1 MNNSVFDLENLQ
13 VFGEQNTLE
22 ILETETYDLT
32 NEDRHK
38 IKLCKRLRAAAMSS
52 CISVDVTEH
61 TRSNNRHLFKFI
73 EMCGMSVKQFVLN
86 YLKHLQPYALSEL
99 KDQEFEKDVIC
110 IVQLDY
116 RTPIY
121 LKVRVTQFQE
131 LVISFHENQVKRLRV
146 LEKEPLPAYSV
157 FIFDEILKPGNKCV
171 CTVSRGFTDYKITL
185 YGVVHSDVIKVKT
198 KEALDTML
206 MLFNA
211 SVEAQFSNE
220 ETFQF
225 GSIKEISIT
234 SYGDQILN
242 NVSKL
247 IDYYKTV
254 PKSDTGELRRISS
267 LLMQSLSYIAS
278 GPRSDEYLEAL
289 RLRYINDDKA
299 QQLIGGA
306 TNDWLSF

>member
-1 MNNSVFDLENLQ
+1 MSDSAFDLEKLQ
-13 VFGEQNTLE
+13 VFGNQDTPDVLE
-22 ILETETYDLT
+22 KETYELT

-52 CISVDVTEH
+52 HISVDTTEH
-61 TRSNNRHLFKFI
+61 ARSNNTHLFKFI
-73 EMCGMSVKQFVLN
+73 EMCGMSVKQFILS
-86 YLKHLQPYALSEL
+86 YLKHLQPYSILEL

-131 LVISFHENQVKRLRV
+131 LVISFHENQVKRLQA

-157 FIFDEILKPGNKCV
+157 FFFDEILRPGNRCV
-171 CTVSRGFTDYKITL
+171 CTVSRGFTDYKIAL
-185 YGVVHSDVIKVKT
+185 NGVVHDDVIKVRT
-198 KEALDTML
+198 KEALDAML
-206 MLFNA
+206 ILFN
-211 SVEAQFSNE
+211 EAIENQFSNE
-220 ETFQF
+220 EIFQF

-247 IDYYKTV
+247 IDYFKTI

-267 LLMQSLSYIAS
+267 LLMQSLSYITN
-278 GPRSDEYLEAL
+278 GPRSEEYMEAL
-289 RLRYINDDKA
+289 RLRYVNDDRA
-299 QQLIGGA
+299 QELIGGA
-306 TNDWLSF
+306 TNGRLSF